1 MSDLLVW
8 PLVQARARVII
19 DNDYSGDPDDL
30 IQTAHHLL
38 SPSVD
43 IAMFIASHLSDQDP
57 WDPSG
62 NQAANA
68 EKILRE
74 LLSVMGVEDRYTIHR
89 GSEYAITAIDKPQ
102 DTPAARAIIAE
113 AMREDTN
120 LPLYYCAGA
129 GLTELASALLIE
141 PAIASRMTL
150 VWIGGAEYPELA
162 APPPGGDHIEYNLR
176 IDVPAAQVVF
186 NSDLPIWQVPRNV
199 YRQVLMSYAELLVS
213 VGRHGALGQHLQQA
227 IEKVMA
233 WTARANFHVGETY
246 AMGDSPLVTLTA
258 LQSAF
263 QPDPSSSF
271 YVWHDRLTIK
281 DDGNY
286 GAKSNGRPIRVYTH
300 IDNRLTFGD
309 FFAKLQLFSARQPHG
324 LGR

>member
-1 MSDLLVW
+1 MSDLLGW
-8 PLVQARARVII
+8 PLVAPRARIII

-43 IAMFIASHLSDQDP
+43 ISMFVASHLSDKDP

-62 NQAANA
+62 SQAANA
-68 EKILRE
+68 EKVLRK
-74 LLSVMGVEDRYTIHR
+74 LLDVMGVEDKYTVHR

-102 DTPAARAIIAE
+102 DNPAVRAIIAE
-113 AMREDTN
+113 AMRDDTD

-141 PAIASRMTL
+141 PAIASRVTL

-186 NSDLPIWQVPRNV
+186 NSDMPIWQVPRNV
-199 YRQVLMSYAELLVS
+199 YRQVLMTYAELLVS
-213 VGRHGALGQHLQQA
+213 VGKHGPLGRHLQQA
-227 IEKVMA
+227 IEKVME
-233 WTARANFHVGETY
+233 WTAKANFHVGETY

-263 QPDPSSSF
+263 QPDPASSF
-271 YVWHDRLTIK
+271 YVWHDRLTILV
-281 DDGNY
+281 DGKY
-286 GAKSNGRPIRVYTH
+286 GPNSTGRPIRVYPH
-300 IDNRLTFGD
+300 IDTRLTFGD
-309 FFAKLQLFSARQPHG
+309 FFAKLELWAK
-324 LGR
+324 

>member
-1 MSDLLVW
+1 MTDLFGW
-8 PLVQARARVII
+8 PLVTPRARVII

-43 IAMFIASHLSDQDP
+43 IPMFIASHLFEKDP

-62 NQAANA
+62 TQAANA
-68 EKILRE
+68 EKVLRK
-74 LLSVMGVEDRYTIHR
+74 LLDVMGVEDKYVVHR
-89 GSEYAITAIDKPQ
+89 GSEYAITDISTPQ
-102 DTPAARAIIAE
+102 DNPAARAIIAE
-113 AMREDTN
+113 AMRDDTD

-162 APPPGGDHIEYNLR
+162 APPPGGDNIEYNLR

-186 NSDLPIWQVPRNV
+186 NSDMPIWQVPRNV
-199 YRQVLMSYAELLVS
+199 YRKVLMSYAELLVS
-213 VGRHGALGQHLQQA
+213 VGKHGPLGQQLQRS
-227 IEKVMA
+227 IEKVME
-233 WTARANFHVGETY
+233 WTAKANFHLGETY

-263 QPDPSSSF
+263 QPDPASSF
-271 YVWHDRLTIK
+271 YVWHDRLSIL
-281 DDGNY
+281 DDGSY
-286 GAKSNGRPIRVYTH
+286 GPKSSGRQIRVYTH
-300 IDNRLTFGD
+300 IDNRLTFAD
-309 FFAKLQLFSARQPHG
+309 FFAKLELWGQR
-324 LGR
+324 

>member
-1 MSDLLVW
+1 MSDLFGW
-8 PLVQARARVII
+8 PLVAPRARVII

-43 IAMFIASHLSDQDP
+43 IAMFIASHLSDKDP

-62 NQAANA
+62 TQATNA
-68 EKILRE
+68 ERVLRE
-74 LLSVMGVEDRYTIHR
+74 LLGVMGVGDKYGIHR
-89 GSEYAITAIDKPQ
+89 GSEYAMPGTSTPQ

-113 AMREDTN
+113 AMRDDTD

-141 PAIASRMTL
+141 PAIAGRMTL
-150 VWIGGAEYPELA
+150 VWIGGPEYAGLA
-162 APPPGGDHIEYNLR
+162 APPPNGEGIEYNLR

-186 NSDLPIWQVPRNV
+186 NSDMPVWQVPRNV

-213 VGRHGALGQHLQQA
+213 VGRHGPLGQHLREA
-227 IEKVMA
+227 IERVMA
-233 WTARANFHVGETY
+233 WTAKLNFHLGETY

-263 QPDPSSSF
+263 QPDPASSF
-271 YVWHDRLTIK
+271 YVWHERLTIN
-281 DDGNY
+281 DDGSY
-286 GAKSNGRPIRVYTH
+286 GAKSSGRPIRVYTH
-300 IDNRLTFGD
+300 VDNRLTFSD
-309 FFAKLQLFSARQPHG
+309 FFAKLELWAAR
-324 LGR
+324 

>member
-1 MSDLLVW
+1 MSDLLGW
-8 PLVQARARVII
+8 PLVKPRARVII

-43 IAMFIASHLSDQDP
+43 IAMFIASHLSDKDP

-62 NQAANA
+62 SQAANA
-68 EKILRE
+68 ERILRE
-74 LLSVMGVEDRYTIHR
+74 LLQVMTVEDKYTVHR
-89 GSEYAITAIDKPQ
+89 GSEYAITAIDTPQ
-102 DTPAARAIIAE
+102 DNAAVRAIIAE
-113 AMREDTN
+113 AMRDDTE

-141 PAIASRMTL
+141 PAIARRMTL
-150 VWIGGAEYPELA
+150 VWIGGAEYPDLA
-162 APPPGGDHIEYNLR
+162 APPPGGDHMEYNLR
-176 IDVPAAQVVF
+176 IDLPAAQVVF
-186 NSDLPIWQVPRNV
+186 NSDMPIWQVPRNV
-199 YRQVLMSYAELLVS
+199 YRQVLMSYAELQVS
-213 VGRHGALGQHLQQA
+213 VGRHGALGKHLRQA
-227 IEKVMA
+227 IEKVMD
-233 WTARANFHVGETY
+233 WTAKANFHVGETY

-286 GAKSNGRPIRVYTH
+286 GTASTGRPIRVYTH

-309 FFAKLQLFSARQPHG
+309 FFAKLHLFDASRPHG
-324 LGR
+324 K

>member
-1 MSDLLVW
+1 MSDLFGW
-8 PLVQARARVII
+8 PLVAPRSRVII

-43 IAMFIASHLSDQDP
+43 ISMFIASHLSDKDP

-62 NQAANA
+62 SQAANA
-68 EKILRE
+68 EKILRK
-74 LLSVMGVEDRYTIHR
+74 LLDVMGVEDRYTVHR
-89 GSEYAITAIDKPQ
+89 GSEYAITDTATPQ

-113 AMREDTN
+113 AMRDDTD

-150 VWIGGAEYPELA
+150 VWIGGAEYPELS
-162 APPPGGDHIEYNLR
+162 APPPNGDHMEYNLR

-186 NSDLPIWQVPRNV
+186 NSDIPIWQVPRNV
-199 YRQVLMSYAELLVS
+199 YRQVLMTYAELLVS
-213 VGRHGALGQHLQQA
+213 VGQHGPLGQHLQQA
-227 IEKVMA
+227 IEKVME
-233 WTARANFHVGETY
+233 WTAKANFHVGETY

-286 GAKSNGRPIRVYTH
+286 GAKSSGRPIRVYTH
-300 IDNRLTFGD
+300 VDNRLTFGD
-309 FFAKLQLFSARQPHG
+309 FFAKLQLFARNG
-324 LGR
+324 AVAR

>member
-1 MSDLLVW
+1 MTDLFGW
-8 PLVQARARVII
+8 PLVKPRARVII

-30 IQTAHHLL
+30 IQTVHHLL

-43 IAMFIASHLSDQDP
+43 IPMIIASHLAVNDP

-62 NQAANA
+62 AQAANA
-68 EKILRE
+68 ERILRE
-74 LLSVMGVEDRYTIHR
+74 LLSVMGVEDRYVVHR
-89 GSEYAITAIDKPQ
+89 GSEYAITAPDKPQ

-113 AMREDTN
+113 AMRSDTD
-120 LPLYYCAGA
+120 LPLYFCAGA

-162 APPPGGDHIEYNLR
+162 DAPPNGRSVEYNLN
-176 IDVPAAQVVF
+176 IDIPAAQVVF
-186 NSDLPIWQVPRNV
+186 NSAMPIWQVPRNV
-199 YRQVLMSYAELLVS
+199 YRQILMTYAELRLS
-213 VGRHGALGQHLQQA
+213 VGTQGPLGRHLQQA
-227 IEKVMA
+227 IEKVME
-233 WTARANFHVGETY
+233 WTAQKNFHLGETY

-271 YVWHDRLTIK
+271 YVWHDRLAIS
-281 DDGNY
+281 DDGSY
-286 GAKSNGRPIRVYTH
+286 GDKVNDSPIRVYTH

-309 FFAKLQLFSARQPHG
+309 FFAKLQLWNSR
-324 LGR
+324 

>member
-1 MSDLLVW
+1 MSDLLGW
-8 PLVQARARVII
+8 PLVAPRARIII

-43 IAMFIASHLSDQDP
+43 ISMFVASHLSDKDP

-62 NQAANA
+62 SQAANA
-68 EKILRE
+68 EKVLRK
-74 LLSVMGVEDRYTIHR
+74 LLDVMGVEDKYTVHR

-102 DTPAARAIIAE
+102 DNPAVRAIIAE
-113 AMREDTN
+113 AMRDDTDV
-120 LPLYYCAGA
+120 PIYYWAGA

-141 PAIASRMTL
+141 PSLASRVTL

-186 NSDLPIWQVPRNV
+186 NSDMPIWQVPRNV
-199 YRQVLMSYAELLVS
+199 YRQVLMTYAELLVS
-213 VGRHGALGQHLQQA
+213 VGKHGPLGRHLQQA
-227 IEKVMA
+227 IEKVME
-233 WTARANFHVGETY
+233 WTAKANFHVGETY

-263 QPDPSSSF
+263 QPDPASSF
-271 YVWHDRLTIK
+271 YVWHDRLTIL
-281 DDGNY
+281 DDGKY
-286 GAKSNGRPIRVYTH
+286 GPKSTGRPIRVYTH

-309 FFAKLQLFSARQPHG
+309 FFAKLELWAK
-324 LGR
+324 

>member
-1 MSDLLVW
+1 MSDLLGW
-8 PLVQARARVII
+8 PLVAPRSRVII

-43 IAMFIASHLSDQDP
+43 IPMFIASHLSDKDP

-62 NQAANA
+62 SQAANA
-68 EKILRE
+68 EKILRK
-74 LLSVMGVEDRYTIHR
+74 LLDVMGVEDRYVVHR

-113 AMREDTN
+113 AMRTDTDR
-120 LPLYYCAGA
+120 PLYYCAGA

-162 APPPGGDHIEYNLR
+162 APPPGGDHMEYNLR
-176 IDVPAAQVVF
+176 IDLPAAQVVF
-186 NSDLPIWQVPRNV
+186 NSDMPIWQVPRNV
-199 YRQVLMSYAELLVS
+199 YRQVLMPYAELLVS
-213 VGRHGALGQHLQQA
+213 VGQHGPLGQHLQQA
-227 IEKVMA
+227 IERVME
-233 WTARANFHVGETY
+233 WTAKANFHIGEIY

-263 QPDPSSSF
+263 QPDPASSF
-271 YVWHDRLTIK
+271 YVWHDRLTIR

-286 GAKSNGRPIRVYTH
+286 GEPSPGRPIRVYTH

-309 FFAKLQLFSARQPHG
+309 FFAKLALWAQR
-324 LGR
+324 